1 MKLLVQL
8 LFVIAVAVNCDAT
21 SCPNTTATGDTKP
34 LYLLLLVPHSRS
46 VHHSL
51 VAPRIAQ
58 EEINNHSDLLPGY
71 HVELIVDTIEGCSSV
86 EASIGLS
93 NLIKHTVNPS
103 CRPVI
108 AVMGLRCSSHTAV
121 LSPVAGHKGFDLI
134 QLSSATSPIFDTQNS
149 RFPHLWR
156 FVGAATVYSDTVLAI
171 MDQFNWT
178 RVGIAYNLGSSLF
191 SELAKDMEHKLKS
204 NNRSVAFSLGIR
216 ETKSYYLDAVI
227 SNIKSKE
234 TGILVTM
241 LSIKQ
246 TQALLLETYRKELTY
261 PHYTWIH
268 VAKRPLYYA
277 SYGKE
282 FLNKTAF
289 HHILLRTKYEFK
301 DQDTLLVSNRTIS
314 SYRTRFKNLVKQLY
328 NETVRFIGGSIY
340 YDQTWAMALAVNRS
354 IPELMSRNLS
364 ISNYTIGQHD
374 ITEVIEKQIKAASFQ
389 GAGRWVEFNQYQSG
403 SSPVEILQM
412 EKNGEAR
419 FVGRYDVLND
429 SDFSVNISTNEI
441 PNDTVP
447 RVYRYVL
454 IPFSANVV
462 LYILTGG
469 VIVFTTIQ
477 LVIYFKHRKHKAI
490 KATSPFLTLL
500 EFTGCYIF
508 CAAAVQYN
516 TLGSF
521 ILSPQTFLVLSISY
535 FFFTINGITLVF
547 LPLFIKLV
555 RLFRIFSFWD
565 KNLSNRW
572 NDAPLFFTT
581 LVLSFLPNIGLAVL
595 VALKPPTL
603 SSYQFKFLQG
613 NIPEVVVH
621 TRIEPVSNYIF
632 ISLTA
637 VYTTL
642 FFALVVYMGILNRK
656 INMKNFNSSC
666 ELFWLMSGLVI
677 SITLT
682 ISFIIIFLKTN
693 QESIANTIM
702 VAVLLVFVIACQLV
716 LILPKNVGIIFEDTS
731 VYDMY
736 SRVIGRIGSFIFR

>member
-1 MKLLVQL
+1 MPRTLKRMKLQL
-8 LFVIAVAVNCDAT
+8 LLLLVIIVSVNCDAT

-34 LYLLLLVPHSRS
+34 LYLLLLVPHSRI
-46 VHHSL
+46 VHQSL

-58 EEINNHSDLLPGY
+58 EEINNRSDLLPGY

-86 EASIGLS
+86 EASIGIS

-191 SELAKDMEHKLKS
+191 SELAKDMEHKLES

-241 LSIKQ
+241 LSTKQ
-246 TQALLLETYRKELTY
+246 TQALLLETYRYGLTY

-268 VAKRPLYYA
+268 VAKRPSYYA

-289 HHILLRTKYEFK
+289 HHILLRTKYEFE
-301 DQDTLLVSNRTIS
+301 DQNTLLVSNRTIS
-314 SYRTRFKNLVKQLY
+314 SYRARFKNLVKQIY
-328 NETVRFIGGSIY
+328 NETVRFISGSHY

-374 ITEVIEKQIKAASFQ
+374 ITEVIEKQIKASSFQ
-389 GAGRWVEFNQYQSG
+389 GASSWIEFNQYRTG
-403 SSPVEILQM
+403 STPVEILQM
-412 EKNGEAR
+412 GKNGKAR
-419 FVGRYDVLND
+419 LVGKYELLNISNFFVD
-429 SDFSVNISTNEI
+429 ISTNQI

-447 RVYRYVL
+447 RVYKYVL
-454 IPFSANVV
+454 IPFFATVV
-462 LYILTGG
+462 LYTLTAG
-469 VIVFTTIQ
+469 VVVFTTIQ
-477 LVIYFKHRKHKAI
+477 LVIYRKYEVI
-490 KATSPFLTLL
+490 KVTSPFLTLL
-500 EFTGCYIF
+500 IFAVCYILST
-508 CAAAVQYN
+508 AAAQLN
-516 TLGSF
+516 TLSSF
-521 ILSPQTFLVLSISY
+521 TVSNEIFFILSISY
-535 FFFTINGITLVF
+535 FLFTVNGINLIF
-547 LPLFIKLV
+547 LILLTD
-555 RLFRIFSFWD
+555 LLRIFSCRNTNCC
-565 KNLSNRW
+565 KYW
-572 NDAPLFFTT
+572 NKISVFLKII
-581 LVLSFLPNIGLAVL
+581 VLSIIFNIGLGVL
-595 VALKPPTL
+595 FGLKPPTHRYSIFQDTQPEIESTMFSLFNVLVIAFLFLTMLVYICYHLRNLKTKIFCSNVCPIFWILL
-603 SSYQFKFLQG
+603 SFMTLVYVAIIVSIINQLQESIQ
-613 NIPEVVVH
+613 N
-621 TRIEPVSNYIF
+621 
-632 ISLTA
+632 
-637 VYTTL
+637 
-642 FFALVVYMGILNRK
+642 ALVVILLHT
-656 INMKNFNSSC
+656 F
-666 ELFWLMSGLVI
+666 
-677 SITLT
+677 
-682 ISFIIIFLKTN
+682 
-693 QESIANTIM
+693 
-702 VAVLLVFVIACQLV
+702 VLLSASL
-716 LILPKNVGIIFEDTS
+716 LRYLKLH
-731 VYDMY
+731 
-736 SRVIGRIGSFIFR
+736 